1 MKATKPFK
9 IRVFVL
15 PCFVSFQRLSPNLG
29 LSPLPIRT
37 VKELKPCQK
46 LYHQALGA
54 GVVTIG
60 ILGWVCL
67 GVIILGGIGL
77 IWWATERAWGNFS

>member
-1 MKATKPFK
+1 MT
-9 IRVFVL
+9 VL
-15 PCFVSFQRLSPNLG
+15 V
-29 LSPLPIRT
+29 
-37 VKELKPCQK
+37 V
-46 LYHQALGA
+46 ALGA

-67 GVIILGGIGL
+67 GMIILGGIEL